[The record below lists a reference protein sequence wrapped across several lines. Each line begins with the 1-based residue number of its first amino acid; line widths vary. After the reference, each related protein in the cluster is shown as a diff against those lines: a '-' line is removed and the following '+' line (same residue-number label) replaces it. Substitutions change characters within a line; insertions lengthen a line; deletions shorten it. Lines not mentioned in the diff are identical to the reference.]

1 MDCDA
6 AAVQPPGS
14 CTLPRNQ
21 SGAILLSVL
30 IACLAFSC
38 LAASIFLLTSH
49 TTMTTVRRA
58 DAMHAYYL
66 ALSGLNLWTDGRTGA
81 FDLGDGRIT
90 LSQSAQDADGAVTVT
105 SIGTVNAE
113 SGQEVNM
120 RVAAKRQ
127 VASTITFAADIDS
140 FKTPILGKT
149 TNDSEA
155 IVVFGKNV
163 AAAPDKASYA
173 DWVSLLSQQASRYAD
188 GWIRLGGGASSTT
201 AAVWYDGDKGA
212 CTAGKC
218 VFSKGIRAYFGFTID
233 GYDAS
238 HDSREQ
244 GDGFTFAV
252 ITAAGNDPSL
262 AAGGPDSGKRG
273 EYLGYAGPGPSGE
286 GIKAPKMAIEVD
298 TYPNKGSGEGKAANS
313 RRDKSDANHVAVVYW
328 GDAASIYDDNTHGVG
343 TAPQNP
349 VNTGPGYHEQAASVG
364 GANWLE
370 DGEEHAMR
378 VEIHRDT
385 EGGEGAYTVLAWIDP
400 TGAGKDDV
408 TVDFTAQPPQVSST
422 VRLSAADHAKL
433 DAVYFGWTE
442 ATGGETQTV
451 AIHDFA
457 LAFRR

>member
-1 MDCDA
+1 MDCDN
-6 AAVQPPGS
+6 AAV
-14 CTLPRNQ
+14 RNFDQFAVQREQ
-21 SGAILLSVL
+21 SGSILLSVL
-30 IACLAFSC
+30 LACLAFSC
-38 LAASIFLLTSH
+38 LAATVFLIASH
-49 TTMTTVRRA
+49 TATTTLRGA
-58 DAMHAYYL
+58 DEMRAYYL
-66 ALSGLNLWTDGRTGA
+66 ALSGLNLWADGRMGD
-81 FDLGDGRIT
+81 FFLGDGRIT
-90 LSQSAQDADGAVTVT
+90 LSQSAPDADDAVTVT
-105 SIGTVNAE
+105 SIGTVHAD
-113 SGQEVNM
+113 SGQEVNV

-140 FKTPILGKT
+140 FKTPILGQT
-149 TNDSEA
+149 TNDTKA
-155 IVVFGKNV
+155 IVVFGT
-163 AAAPDKASYA
+163 AAAKAPANLSYA
-173 DWVSLLSQQASRYAD
+173 DWVSLQSQQSARYAG
-188 GWIRLGGGASSTT
+188 GWIRLGGEASSTT
-201 AAVWYDGDKGA
+201 GAVWYDGDKGV

-218 VFSKGIRAYFGFTID
+218 TLSKGLRAYFGFAID
-233 GYDAS
+233 GYD
-238 HDSREQ
+238 DSRDSRDR

-252 ITAAGNDPSL
+252 MTATGNDPSL

-328 GDAASIYDDNTHGVG
+328 GQADSVYDDNAHGVG

-349 VNTGPGYHEQAASVG
+349 VNTGPGYHEQAAAAG

-385 EGGEGAYTVLAWIDP
+385 EGGEGVYTVLAWIDP

-408 TVDFTAQPPQVSST
+408 TTDFTAQSPQVSST
-422 VRLSAADHAKL
+422 VHVSAADHAKL

-451 AIHDFA
+451 AIHDFS